1 MVKHDRNAYKVFCI
15 GDKGSVA
22 LSRSMTDIFES
33 SITNV
38 TTPLNFPTAASIA
51 HQVFVNSKDCDR
63 VLLIY
68 NEFKNVISQIQRKR
82 EVMTRN

>member
-1 MVKHDRNAYKVFCI
+1 VNSTIVREIKQMVKHDRNAYKVFCI

-38 TTPLNFPTAASIA
+38 TTPLNFPTG
-51 HQVFVNSKDCDR
+51 K
-63 VLLIY
+63 
-68 NEFKNVISQIQRKR
+68 
-82 EVMTRN
+82 